1 LDQVISQAVEEV
13 DPLVRQHQH
22 RVTIV
27 SPGTPLVVHGDAD
40 RLVQCVANLL
50 TNAAKYSPPK
60 SEIRIEIR
68 GDNGHAVVR
77 ISDNGVGIP
86 SELLPNVFDLFVQGA
101 RTLDR
106 AQGGLGVGLTI
117 VKRLV
122 EMHGGEITASSAGAG
137 QGSSFEIRL
146 PRATDMPQA
155 AKSSSLKPIR
165 PRRIVVVDDNEDGVT
180 MLAALLR
187 FEGHEVTTSM
197 SGSEAVEIVTSTK
210 PDVVLLDIGLPG
222 MDGYE
227 VARRIRATIGEDV
240 PRLVAVTG
248 YGRDEDREQ
257 TRTAG
262 FTAHLVKPINFEALR
277 RMLSELG

>member
-1 LDQVISQAVEEV
+1 
-13 DPLVRQHQH
+13 
-22 RVTIV
+22 
-27 SPGTPLVVHGDAD
+27 
-40 RLVQCVANLL
+40 
-50 TNAAKYSPPK
+50 
-60 SEIRIEIR
+60 
-68 GDNGHAVVR
+68 
-77 ISDNGVGIP
+77 
-86 SELLPNVFDLFVQGA
+86 
-101 RTLDR
+101 
-106 AQGGLGVGLTI
+106 
-117 VKRLV
+117 
-122 EMHGGEITASSAGAG
+122 
-137 QGSSFEIRL
+137 
-146 PRATDMPQA
+146 
-155 AKSSSLKPIR
+155 
-165 PRRIVVVDDNEDGVT
+165 VT